1 MCFKNYT
8 VVKMSLPED
17 NSTIHA
23 SEYNFYLPTTEQLIK
38 EINEVKQ
45 LVDK

>member
-1 MCFKNYT
+1 
-8 VVKMSLPED
+8 MSLPED

-23 SEYNFYLPTTEQLIK
+23 SEYNFYLPPTEQLIK